1 MEKKLGVYSLA
12 ASLSTSIVIVLLF
25 YILALQKVNAYPGVY
40 VKVDVYA
47 GMVYV
52 FILSMIV
59 SASIWP
65 GIIEKRYSVNML
77 QKKVS
82 QQDDKENSRLKT

>member
-1 MEKKLGVYSLA
+1 MEKKLGYYSVIASLA
-12 ASLSTSIVIVLLF
+12 TSVVIMLLF
-25 YILALQKVNAYPGVY
+25 YILGMQRVNTNPEDY
-40 VKVDVYA
+40 KSVDVYA

-65 GIIEKRYSVNML
+65 GVIEKRFAK
-77 QKKVS
+77 Q
-82 QQDDKENSRLKT
+82 

>member
-1 MEKKLGVYSLA
+1 MEKKLGIYSVISSLA
-12 ASLSTSIVIVLLF
+12 TSIVIVMLF
-25 YILALQKVNAYPGVY
+25 YILALQKVSASPELYKN
-40 VKVDVYA
+40 VDVYA

-65 GIIEKRYSVNML
+65 GVIEKRMK
-77 QKKVS
+77 Q
-82 QQDDKENSRLKT
+82 

>member
-1 MEKKLGVYSLA
+1 MEKKLGYYSVLASLA
-12 ASLSTSIVIVLLF
+12 TSLVIVLVF
-25 YILALQKVNAYPGVY
+25 YVFAAAKLRENPMYTN
-40 VKVDVYA
+40 VDVYA

-65 GIIEKRYSVNML
+65 GIIEKR
-77 QKKVS
+77 
-82 QQDDKENSRLKT
+82 LKHIHF